1 LTKLE
6 THLWNCNLSCAEFYR
21 NKSSSGWGARA
32 TQRVNVRVVAA
43 TNADLAPMVA
53 EKKFRS
59 DLYYRLNVFP
69 IAVPPLRARRNDI
82 PRLVR
87 HFANSYA
94 RRDAGDDRS
103 ALEQVQ
109 RELIVEALRESKWV
123 VGGADG
129 AAARLRL
136 KRTTLAYKIGKL
148 GISRRSQW
156 EFH

>member
-1 LTKLE
+1 M
-6 THLWNCNLSCAEFYR
+6 
-21 NKSSSGWGARA
+21 
-32 TQRVNVRVVAA
+32 RVVAA